1 MFINLGVFITLAR
14 GTLGSNR
21 FQVSELSLNFEFVF
35 RENGIDVSVASQLS
49 IFLAIAVVM
58 AVIGVK

>member
-21 FQVSELSLNFEFVF
+21 FQVSAYFAFSCFRSEFDKLYY
-35 RENGIDVSVASQLS
+35 ESNQLS